1 VTIQEAAAELRARKI
16 SSVDLTKEAFR
27 RMDALNP
34 TLNAIQTTMRDSAF
48 ESARQ
53 ADLELARG
61 VHLGPLHGIPVAVK
75 DVFETKGVHTTCGS
89 KLFADLTSGRLSAN
103 QREPP
108 T

>member
-1 VTIQEAAAELRARKI
+1 MTIQEAAAELRARKI

-61 VHLGPLHGIPVAVK
+61 VLPLSPASGCASRPARR
-75 DVFETKGVHTTCGS
+75 
-89 KLFADLTSGRLSAN
+89 FARSRWVGLATAA
-103 QREPP
+103 
-108 T
+108 